1 MTSLVEKTLTEL
13 QKKFARLYVESSY
26 GTGHLTNTEAAIQAG
41 YSPDSAYQRAYELL
55 NPKICPH
62 VVKYIG
68 QLKEDFRIKNNI
80 DPDKHMAR
88 LNHLGR
94 LAEEHRNYGVA
105 GRMEELRGKVAGY
118 YIDRIIQKNKTEN
131 SIKAKITSASF
142 VGNSYQYIV
151 NSNIGKIYVVS
162 SDTINIFKIDEE
174 VFLSFDESEI
184 KILND

>member
-68 QLKEDFRIKNNI
+68 QLKDDFRIKNNI

-88 LNHLGR
+88 LNHLGQR
-94 LAEEHRNYGVA
+94 AEEKDMIGVSLRA
-105 GRMEELRGKVAGY
+105 EELRGKVAGY
-118 YIDRIIQKNKTEN
+118 YIDRQIIKQKGSIEDMTEEELTERMNTILEDNKLLLEEEKKDDKPKSKRNGKLHNRT
-131 SIKAKITSASF
+131 K
-142 VGNSYQYIV
+142 
-151 NSNIGKIYVVS
+151 NSN
-162 SDTINIFKIDEE
+162 
-174 VFLSFDESEI
+174 
-184 KILND
+184 

>member
-41 YSPDSAYQRAYELL
+41 YSPDSAYQRAYKLL

-68 QLKEDFRIKNNI
+68 QLKDDFRIKNNI

-88 LNHLGR
+88 LNHLGQR
-94 LAEEHRNYGVA
+94 AEEKDMIGVSLRA
-105 GRMEELRGKVAGY
+105 EELRGKVAGY
-118 YIDRIIQKNKTEN
+118 YIDRQIIKQKGSIEDMTEEELTERMNTILEDNKLLLEEGKNEN
-131 SIKAKITSASF
+131 MSQKDSVAVATSFIK
-142 VGNSYQYIV
+142 
-151 NSNIGKIYVVS
+151 
-162 SDTINIFKIDEE
+162 
-174 VFLSFDESEI
+174 
-184 KILND
+184 